1 MSQFYYFTPCC
12 GEEPFGIINNTN
24 PLTLW
29 TNFTNIVGRVYGLR
43 IDSFSGCVTYSGSS
57 TTPIEGLSFYNST
70 PIFSIYNSC
79 SFCTEYIFPCRPSNN
94 NNNPIIGYRN
104 ECGVITILPMGVRC
118 VTTNPSTSLS
128 SDGIVSCLG
137 REGGEGLGGMVI
149 TSFLSY

>member
-1 MSQFYYFTPCC
+1 MSQFYYFKPCC

-29 TNFTNIVGRVYGLR
+29 SNFTDNVGGVYGLI

-57 TTPIEGLSFYNST
+57 TTPIDDLSFYNST
-70 PIFSIYNSC
+70 PIFLIYNSC
-79 SFCTEYIFPCRPSNN
+79 SFCTEYIFRCIPQKRDVA
-94 NNNPIIGYRN
+94 PILSEKRN

-128 SDGIVSCLG
+128 SDDQYEHHQRYLW
-137 REGGEGLGGMVI
+137 
-149 TSFLSY
+149 